1 LIIINKMTS
10 IMKIYYSDRL
20 NHTYL
25 IYSYETIDMNT
36 LIEQFIMNYYNK
48 SIKDK
53 KITYELFNKIIND
66 HEIRINNIIITDDN
80 KKSTIRDLFDIPV
93 LQIIILLHTKIIR
106 DIEGNNIMT
115 NLLKYISHDED
126 SYNIISELSYNVGNI
141 DSSVDKLILKK
152 NILQQTQYIHLPDEK
167 MYKNINIILYDMVF
181 FNTEENINQEQ
192 IYNLI
197 ELDEIAITEFL
208 INPDKIKKFI
218 KPAGKNIIYNKHY
231 NNKFVSEI
239 YARELDK
246 ILSKYKDIQITWYI
260 VNYKNIT
267 EQDKISYILEQ
278 INISK
283 DLIHVYGFSG

>member
-1 LIIINKMTS
+1 MTS

>member
-1 LIIINKMTS
+1 MTS

-181 FNTEENINQEQ
+181 FNTGENINQEQ